1 MLNKQKESKTMND
14 INETMDQAV
23 INDDFNKIESIA
35 LNPKNALVRVHEF
48 NMFTGQGRF
57 VKKWVDISS
66 VINQEDYFDDLSSD
80 CQSYVMQLDKY
91 KDLDYDKIVDDF
103 DKPIEI
109 KNNKWLEDFKKQIN
123 KKK

>member
-1 MLNKQKESKTMND
+1 MTQ
-14 INETMDQAV
+14 INEKMDQAV

-57 VKKWVDISS
+57 VKKWVDVSS
-66 VINQEDYFDDLSSD
+66 VINQDDYFEDLNSD

-109 KNNKWLEDFKKQIN
+109 KNNKWLEDFKKEIN
-123 KKK
+123 KSKKTA